1 MARILVVGG
10 TGLLGQYVLR
20 EARRRG
26 HEAIGTF
33 RGTPPPSVPGPR
45 VSLDLRDE
53 AALRG
58 AVRDAAPDLVVN
70 AAALTDVDG
79 CEARPE
85 EARAVNAVAPGILAE
100 AAGDAK
106 ADFVHAST
114 DYVFDGEGPATEET
128 EPRPL
133 SAYGRTKRE
142 GEVRVRKAYPASLI
156 LRLSAVFGWNRV
168 SEKANSVTWI
178 LQKIEDGLEV
188 PLFTDQRITPTYAG
202 TAAGVAL
209 DLWGA
214 KARGTFHVACRDC
227 LSRLEM
233 GQAVVEAF
241 GIPGARLVPV
251 AMASVALKAPRP
263 RAPCLVVRRVEE
275 TLKRDMPGFRACLED
290 MRGTR

>member
-10 TGLLGQYVLR
+10 AGLLGQHVLR

-26 HEAIGTF
+26 HEAIGTC
-33 RGTPPPSVPGPR
+33 RGAAPASLAGPWVP
-45 VSLDLRDE
+45 LDLRDG
-53 AALRG
+53 AVLRRT
-58 AVRDAAPDLVVN
+58 VRDAAPDLVVN

-114 DYVFDGEGPATEET
+114 DYVFDGEGPATEDT

-142 GEVRVRKAYPASLI
+142 GEVLVRRAYPASLI
-156 LRLSAVFGWNRV
+156 LRLSAVFGWNTL
-168 SEKANSVTWI
+168 SAKANSVTWI
-178 LQKIEDGLEV
+178 LQKVEAGQEV

-202 TAAGVAL
+202 TAAGATL
-209 DLWGA
+209 DLWAA

-233 GQAVVEAF
+233 GRAVVEAF

-251 AMASVALKAPRP
+251 AMASVSLKAPRP

-275 TLKRDMPGFRACLED
+275 TLKRNMPGFRECLED
-290 MRGTR
+290 MRETR

>member
-1 MARILVVGG
+1 VARVLVVGG
-10 TGLLGQYVLR
+10 AGLLGQYVLR

-26 HEAIGTF
+26 HEVIGTC
-33 RGTPPPSVPGPR
+33 RGAAPATLAGPW
-45 VSLDLRDE
+45 VGIDLRDG
-53 AALRG
+53 AALRQ

-100 AAGDAK
+100 AAGDAN

-114 DYVFDGEGPATEET
+114 DYIFDGEGPATEDT

-142 GEVRVRKAYPASLI
+142 GEVLVRKAYPASLI

-168 SEKANSVTWI
+168 SPKANSVTWI
-178 LQKIEDGLEV
+178 LQKVEAGQEV
-188 PLFTDQRITPTYAG
+188 PLFTDQRVTPTYAG

-209 DLWGA
+209 DLWAA

-227 LSRLEM
+227 LSRVEM
-233 GQAVVEAF
+233 GHAVVEAF

-263 RAPCLVVRRVEE
+263 RAPCLIVRRVEE

-290 MRGTR
+290 MRETR